1 MDTQIYLITAATFV
15 GFVGVAF
22 LLLYPVY
29 RFLRRE
35 ERVADDWTPDAVARR
50 QRPDAGTGVS
60 GDGAPDGGL
69 PTLAPPRPRGGAGRP
84 PDGGGA
90 VG

>member
-22 LLLYPVY
+22 VLLYPVY

-35 ERVADDWTPDAVARR
+35 ERVSDDWTPDAVARR

-69 PTLAPPRPRGGAGRP
+69 PELAPPRPRPRRRRPPGEGAAGR
-84 PDGGGA
+84 
-90 VG
+90 

>member
-1 MDTQIYLITAATFV
+1 MDTQIYLVTAATFV
-15 GFVGVAF
+15 GFVGLAF
-22 LLLYPVY
+22 ILLYPVY

-60 GDGAPDGGL
+60 GDGAGGGV
-69 PTLAPPRPRGGAGRP
+69 PTVGPPRPPRR
-84 PDGGGA
+84 DGGSA
-90 VG
+90 

>member
-1 MDTQIYLITAATFV
+1 MDTQIYLVTAATFV
-15 GFVGVAF
+15 GFVGLAF

-60 GDGAPDGGL
+60 GDGAPMPGAP
-69 PTLAPPRPRGGAGRP
+69 PTLTPPRPGAAPPGRPGAGGA
-84 PDGGGA
+84 
-90 VG
+90 

>member
-1 MDTQIYLITAATFV
+1 MDTQIYLITAATFI
-15 GFVGVAF
+15 GFVGLAF
-22 LLLYPVY
+22 ILLYPVY

-60 GDGAPDGGL
+60 GDGASAGEPV
-69 PTLAPPRPRGGAGRP
+69 PTPRPTRPGGRP
-84 PDGGGA
+84 SETP
-90 VG
+90 